1 MKIKIDTEEKTI
13 QVEGKANFKELNAF
27 FNKAFT
33 EEELKEYTLIQTE
46 TINYINWEF
55 PAENPQQN
63 DFYPNS
69 NEFYVTSEFE
79 FDHLCRPY
87 LVTY

>member
-33 EEELKEYTLIQTE
+33 EEELKEYTLIQTN
-46 TINYINWEF
+46 TIKSTVNKILKDSKNI
-55 PAENPQQN
+55 
-63 DFYPNS
+63 D
-69 NEFYVTSEFE
+69 SEFNDIVNDN
-79 FDHLCRPY
+79 FYDLI
-87 LVTY
+87 